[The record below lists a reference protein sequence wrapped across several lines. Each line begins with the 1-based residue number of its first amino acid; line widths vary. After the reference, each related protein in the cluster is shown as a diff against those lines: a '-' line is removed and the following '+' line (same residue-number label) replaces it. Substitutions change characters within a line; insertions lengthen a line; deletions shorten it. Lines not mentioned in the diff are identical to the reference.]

1 MTKKKRKGRKG
12 ASKPKRKRKKLIDN
26 VEKAFKNLDNKKKT
40 KAWKGAEVTGRGPFN
55 KSHKSNELIKLVIKD
70 YLTHSREYQDTP
82 SQTVRFH
89 QALERIANT
98 DNGYS
103 FLKEF
108 NLKTTP
114 YRVLNRALWDVCEMP
129 KGNDDL
135 NKGLRAKQT
144 AETKSVINAMN
155 EYTNIKPEKI
165 PKVFTNEL
173 NEKEAEKLNKQLE
186 KNGIVC
192 VSKFVNVKTCKY
204 LLSNINNHVK
214 KNNEPTK
221 LRITTGLGQCGVYY
235 NKDFNLTALKK
246 IQTELVDKMKLPT
259 NSKNSKT
266 ILLGYGEGGVNW
278 AHQDSNPDYPYQALL
293 MLSEPGPDFLG
304 GQLYSLNGGE
314 NFKKTK
320 SGIENQGDVC
330 IFKSNGKFYHGMER
344 VKKGTKERVDIEKG
358 TEDPALTCRIA
369 CGLFHKNT

>member
-1 MTKKKRKGRKG
+1 MPKSLRRKG
-12 ASKPKRKRKKLIDN
+12 ASKSKKKRIKLIDN
-26 VEKAFKNLDNKKKT
+26 DVVAFKNLDNKKKT
-40 KAWKGAEVTGRGPFN
+40 KAWQGAEVTGRGPFN

-70 YLTHSREYQDTP
+70 YLTHSRESQDTP
-82 SQTVRFH
+82 TKFVRLR
-89 QALERIANT
+89 QALLRIANT
-98 DNGYS
+98 DKEYS
-103 FLKEF
+103 FLKEY
-108 NLKTTP
+108 NLKTGP
-114 YRVLNRALWDVCEMP
+114 HRFLNRALWDVCEMP
-129 KGNDDL
+129 EGNDDL

-144 AETKSVINAMN
+144 AETKSVINVMN

-214 KNNEPTK
+214 KNKKPTK
-221 LRITTGLGQCGVYY
+221 LTITAGLGQCGVYY
-235 NKDFNLTALKK
+235 DKDFNLKALKQ
-246 IQTELVDKMKLPT
+246 IQTELVDKMKLPK

-278 AHQDSNPDYPYQALL
+278 AHQDANPDYPYQALL
-293 MLSEPGPDFLG
+293 MLSEPGSDFSG

-320 SGIENQGDVC
+320 SGIKNQGDVC

-344 VKKGTKERVDIEKG
+344 VKKGTKERVDIENG

-369 CGLFHKNT
+369 CGLFHENT

>member
-40 KAWKGAEVTGRGPFN
+40 EAWKGAEVTGRGPFN

-70 YLTHSREYQDTP
+70 YLTHSREYQHTP
-82 SQTVRFH
+82 TVRLH

-108 NLKTTP
+108 HLNTGP
-114 YRVLNRALWDVCEMP
+114 YRFLIKALWDVCEMP

-214 KNNEPTK
+214 KNIKPTK
-221 LRITTGLGQCGVYY
+221 LTITAGLGQSGVYY
-235 NKDFNLTALKK
+235 GKDFKLEALEK
-246 IQTELVDKMKLPT
+246 IQTELVNKMKLPK
-259 NSKNSKT
+259 NSNNSKT

>member
-1 MTKKKRKGRKG
+1 MPKKKRNGRKD
-12 ASKPKRKRKKLIDN
+12 ASYPNKKIKKLIDN
-26 VEKAFKNLDNKKKT
+26 DVEKAFKNLANI
-40 KAWKGAEVTGRGPFN
+40 KAWKKNVKGRGPFN
-55 KSHKSNELIKLVIKD
+55 ESYDNCKLIKLVIKD
-70 YLTHSREYQDTP
+70 YLTHSREYQHTP
-82 SQTVRFH
+82 TVRLH

-98 DNGYS
+98 DKESYS

-114 YRVLNRALWDVCEMP
+114 YRVLIHALWVACKMP
-129 KGNDDL
+129 KVNKAL
-135 NKGLRAKQT
+135 NKNLQKKQVGD
-144 AETKSVINAMN
+144 AKSVIKVMN
-155 EYTNIKPEKI
+155 EYTNKYIKSQKMPN
-165 PKVFTNEL
+165 VLTNEL
-173 NEKEAEKLNKQLE
+173 KETEAKKLNEQLE
-186 KNGIVC
+186 ENGIVC
-192 VSKFVNVKTCKY
+192 VSQFVNVETCEY
-204 LLSNINNHVK
+204 ILSNIKSHVK
-214 KNNEPTK
+214 NKNPTK
-221 LRITTGLGQCGVYY
+221 LQKTTGLGQCGVYY

-314 NFKKTK
+314 NFKKAK

-358 TEDPALTCRIA
+358 TTEDPALTCRIA